1 MREQLNSNPLV
12 QAAVVGVLLISAGF
26 FLMSTMGGGEEEET
40 AAPTEATVEIAG
52 TGVSGSATGATPGE
66 AVEGAISS
74 ATASGAAV
82 SVPPEVLAEAAPP
95 PPQNVTVAF
104 DANQIVSLLFV
115 RNGGIDDRIVAS
127 TVRQLDS
134 LQGVA
139 SFVVPASQIARYASI
154 TQGVDVQR
162 VPALVVI
169 RPKRLDDGIPSA
181 SVHYGFQSPQ
191 SIAQAVIDAGYKGPT
206 LDYHP

>member
-1 MREQLNSNPLV
+1 MREQLNSNPLL

-26 FLMSTMGGGEEEET
+26 FFLSTMGGGEEEE
-40 AAPTEATVEIAG
+40 AVSTEATVEIAG

-74 ATASGAAV
+74 ATASGAV
-82 SVPPEVLAEAAPP
+82 SVPPEVLAAAAPP
-95 PPQNVTVAF
+95 PPESVTVAF
-104 DANQIVSLLFV
+104 EANQIVALLFV
-115 RNGGIDDRIVAS
+115 RSGGIDDQIVAS

-139 SFVVPASQIARYASI
+139 SFVVPADEIARYASI

-169 RPKRLDDGIPSA
+169 RPKRLDHGTPSA

>member
-26 FLMSTMGGGEEEET
+26 FLLSTMGGGEEET

-52 TGVSGSATGATPGE
+52 TGVSGSATGASPGE

-74 ATASGAAV
+74 ATASAAAV
-82 SVPPEVLAEAAPP
+82 PIPPEVLAEAASP
-95 PPQNVTVAF
+95 PPQNVTAAF
-104 DANQIVSLLFV
+104 DANQIVTLLFV

-139 SFVVPASQIARYASI
+139 SFVVPASEIARYASI

-162 VPALVVI
+162 VPALIVI